1 VKKDWSYFSIHPQ
14 FLPNH
19 GDSKETRKQEG
30 KDSRKREQQKGNDA
44 IINKI

>member
-1 VKKDWSYFSIHPQ
+1 VKKEWSYFFSHPN

-30 KDSRKREQQKGNDA
+30 KDTRKREQQKRNDA
-44 IINKI
+44 TINAI